1 MNFITRFYLDFSSN
15 ETMISLK
22 KKNEMKT
29 DKNAIKG
36 FENTQIVRC
45 LPVTD

>member
-29 DKNAIKG
+29 NKNATNG
-36 FENTQIVRC
+36 FENTHLSDVFQ
-45 LPVTD
+45 